1 LPPGHLHHLVR
12 GTRGQ
17 DLRPRPH
24 PQARM
29 RAGRMRMGTCTSL
42 STAGENGPPCDGV
55 ADSRQTLR
63 PARPRAV
70 DTFLAA
76 HPSGHLMTT
85 GPDGVPDAALLA
97 YFSAVATCRMKTG
110 MELGGASLP
119 TARRRTS
126 TGGASPTK
134 GLGNSSSDGP
144 MPTSRRA
151 GSPRAGARPG
161 RPELDYSTVHLP
173 GSARVHD
180 DREWL
185 RASDTMLTDL
195 HESGRDHRW
204 FVTDAPETYVNGQLR
219 RGRRRRA
226 RRRAGRGQG
235 GT

>member
-1 LPPGHLHHLVR
+1 
-12 GTRGQ
+12 
-17 DLRPRPH
+17 
-24 PQARM
+24 
-29 RAGRMRMGTCTSL
+29 MGTCTSL

-110 MELGGASLP
+110 MELGGAP
-119 TARRRTS
+119 C
-126 TGGASPTK
+126 P
-134 GLGNSSSDGP
+134 P
-144 MPTSRRA
+144 RA
-151 GSPRAGARPG
+151 GERALAAHRRPRVWAIRHQTGRCLHLAVLVTLEAGARPG

-180 DREWL
+180 EREWL

>member
-126 TGGASPTK
+126 TRGASPTK

-151 GSPRAGARPG
+151 GNPRSRRTAGSSRVGLLNRAPARQRAGPRRQGVAACLGHNAHRPSRVG
-161 RPELDYSTVHLP
+161 TRPPLVRH
-173 GSARVHD
+173 
-180 DREWL
+180 
-185 RASDTMLTDL
+185 
-195 HESGRDHRW
+195 
-204 FVTDAPETYVNGQLR
+204 
-219 RGRRRRA
+219 
-226 RRRAGRGQG
+226 
-235 GT
+235 